1 MASGI
6 NTVQLDRSVVQN
18 AAEIL
23 SLLSGKNTIYPSRII
38 TESNTVPPGGSRV
51 DYFSSKYFTDNPEN
65 NAKINNERNM
75 LFIPAWKTIVG
86 IYESEIARENTS
98 WYSSQENKDKERAQ
112 SLQRINNQLIYIRNN
127 IMQNNE
133 YERRES
139 SDSSTPLY
147 TIKDIDSKTDMEKFT
162 IFNNGVKQFSAEN
175 PEMMP
180 GYKASPTAQPSPTG
194 VVSPAA
200 TPVPPPLE
208 PSINAAPGSATVA
221 PATSVAAGGT
231 PAGFSKGASATTESN
246 DDEKY
251 IDSLVSSYNN
261 KMPDLKKINPVTAE
275 DISNEVSQLRIPY
288 NSAKIK
294 FDNAS
299 KSVAKYE
306 AAPGGAVGDNYEAAV
321 KIQDAAREKLA
332 ESGQKYAAA
341 LVKIDTALRNNGIV
355 PSYDK
360 VTVNGTFFTVTKNAY
375 TGKAISMSP
384 VNVALTPDQAQA
396 AKDTAVRQGIVSEDT
411 AVNTAPAPEASS
423 VSVPPAVARVGSAPA
438 PASAPAPYTP
448 SPTGMV
454 MPAPAM
460 AGAPSVPAPVTS
472 ATGGVSGVVG
482 LRGTMTQSGG
492 SPGKPN
498 MVWDGTWGP
507 GGVKNMVQQ
516 GTTGGSAGSV
526 QMHPLKSQYDPKT
539 GNLFV
544 MNEMTGEF
552 NVMNTGLGNVS
563 AEIKDVHYYPDGSV
577 SAVYTDGSMKELK
590 TADPSV
596 LARQAA
602 KDEAAQQN
610 DLMQAEVYAQNARK
624 SRFENAVKDLVAS
637 GKYTPEQ
644 GAILLGDFSAY
655 FNYQQNARKAYED
668 ARATRIA
675 EKERAV
681 AQAQKL
687 QGGYNLSR
695 MLFGGNNPQNMA
707 AINQMVEALPGDK
720 SESVGARQF
729 RSMWGTQDGVANP
742 LDYKDPGAWTQ
753 PEYTPPDKS
762 IIEEWMKQNPSIFDK
777 LGSTNAAQ
785 PQPVA
790 PQPVPAVIT
799 RPEGFGLYPEA
810 LGRFGQ

>member
-1 MASGI
+1 M
-6 NTVQLDRSVVQN
+6 VYD
-18 AAEIL
+18 
-23 SLLSGKNTIYPSRII
+23 P
-38 TESNTVPPGGSRV
+38 
-51 DYFSSKYFTDNPEN
+51 
-65 NAKINNERNM
+65 AKI
-75 LFIPAWKTIVG
+75 A
-86 IYESEIARENTS
+86 
-98 WYSSQENKDKERAQ
+98 
-112 SLQRINNQLIYIRNN
+112 
-127 IMQNNE
+127 
-133 YERRES
+133 
-139 SDSSTPLY
+139 
-147 TIKDIDSKTDMEKFT
+147 
-162 IFNNGVKQFSAEN
+162 
-175 PEMMP
+175 
-180 GYKASPTAQPSPTG
+180 
-194 VVSPAA
+194 
-200 TPVPPPLE
+200 
-208 PSINAAPGSATVA
+208 
-221 PATSVAAGGT
+221 
-231 PAGFSKGASATTESN
+231 
-246 DDEKY
+246 
-251 IDSLVSSYNN
+251 
-261 KMPDLKKINPVTAE
+261 
-275 DISNEVSQLRIPY
+275 
-288 NSAKIK
+288 

-299 KSVAKYE
+299 KSVAKY
-306 AAPGGAVGDNYEAAV
+306 AATPGGAVGDNYEAAV
-321 KIQDAAREKLA
+321 KIQDAARGKLA

-341 LVKIDTALRNNGIV
+341 LVKVDTAIRNNGIV

-360 VTVNGTFFTVTKNAY
+360 VTVDGTFFTVTKNAY
-375 TGKAISMSP
+375 TGETISMSP

-396 AKDTAVRQGIVSEDT
+396 AKDTAVRQGIVSADT

-448 SPTGMV
+448 APTGMV
-454 MPAPAM
+454 MPSPAM
-460 AGAPSVPAPVTS
+460 AGAPSVPASVMS

-482 LRGTMTQSGG
+482 LRGATTQSGG

-655 FNYQQNARKAYED
+655 FNYQQNARKSYED
-668 ARATRIA
+668 ARAARIA

-681 AQAQKL
+681 SQAQKL

-742 LDYKDPGAWTQ
+742 LDYKDPGAWIQ
-753 PEYTPPDKS
+753 PTYTPPDKS

-799 RPEGFGLYPEA
+799 RPEGSGLYPEA